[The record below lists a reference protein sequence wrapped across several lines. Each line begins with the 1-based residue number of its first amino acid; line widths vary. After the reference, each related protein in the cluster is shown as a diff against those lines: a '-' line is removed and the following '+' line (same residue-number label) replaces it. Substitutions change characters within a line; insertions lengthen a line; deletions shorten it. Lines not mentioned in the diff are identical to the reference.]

1 MPSFFTCDMSHII
14 FGDGYLLM
22 YDKNKSQ
29 KDERKRPSSND
40 DYHVNISSP
49 CNMDIAGHQMVSS
62 DIICDVNIWLLNL
75 SPDITMKI

>member
-1 MPSFFTCDMSHII
+1 MTR
-14 FGDGYLLM
+14 LKL
-22 YDKNKSQ
+22 KAQ
-29 KDERKRPSSND
+29 KDEGKRPSSND

-62 DIICDVNIWLLNL
+62 DIICICDVNVWLLNL